1 MKKRWM
7 KLFVAILFMGIA
19 LPVLALQT
27 EAASKDVTKQMAS
40 DKDLKQVF
48 KMMAAYTTAM
58 DISDKA
64 SADQRTLALSDADK
78 LSIAAFVRYYYK
90 DDYGYTN
97 NELKAESKAL
107 FGKAASTGIIKK
119 TGKTDLLV
127 CSADKK
133 YVAEPFMYCGGEF
146 GDSIPKYSI
155 KKVTQIR
162 KNVYQIVIDNKL
174 GIYGEKGSDTVG
186 TTVLKVKKSKASQ
199 YGYIVKGI
207 AYSGADR

>member
-7 KLFVAILFMGIA
+7 KLFMAIVFMGIA
-19 LPVLALQT
+19 LPVLTLQT

-40 DKDLKQVF
+40 DKDLKQVC

-58 DISDKA
+58 DISNQA
-64 SADQRTLALSDADK
+64 SADKKVLSLNDKDK

-90 DDYGYTN
+90 DDFGYTKK
-97 NELKAESKAL
+97 ELKTESRDL
-107 FGKAASTGIIKK
+107 FGKEAATGIIKK
-119 TGKTDLLV
+119 AGKTNLLV

-146 GDSIPKYSI
+146 GDGIPKYTI
-155 KKVTQIR
+155 KKVTQIK
-162 KNVYQIVIDNKL
+162 KNVYQVEIDNKL
-174 GIYGEKGSDTVG
+174 GVYGEKGSENVG
-186 TTVLKVKKSKASQ
+186 TTILKVKKTKASG

-207 AYSGADR
+207 TYSAN